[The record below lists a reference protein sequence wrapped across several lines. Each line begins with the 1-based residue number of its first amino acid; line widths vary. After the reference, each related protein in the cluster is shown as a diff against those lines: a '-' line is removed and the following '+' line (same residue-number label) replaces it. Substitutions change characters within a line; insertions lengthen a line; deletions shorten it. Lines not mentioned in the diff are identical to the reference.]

1 MRERIVN
8 LHLNHFRIDHDE
20 TQFLRREAEEH
31 ARDQRIDAD
40 ALTAAG
46 GAGHEQVR
54 HLGEISDDCF
64 AVNIFPEREWNFRA
78 SFRLL
83 PVGRLQKFAQ
93 RYGHFTRVR
102 QLDTDGVF
110 AWNRGEDVDPLGAR
124 GASKVAFETYDFVH
138 PHAFGRINFV
148 ARDRRAFGDVAGCDC
163 DAKLRECLDQNLL
176 DALELGR
183 IRGRAAFRIMFVQ

>member
-64 AVNIFPEREWNFRA
+64 AVNIFPEREWIFRA
-78 SFRLL
+78 SFSLL
-83 PVGRLQKFAQ
+83 SVGRLQKFGQ
-93 RYGHFTRVR
+93 SHGHSTRVR
-102 QLDTDGVF
+102 QLATARVY
-110 AWNRGEDVDPLGAR
+110 AWNRWE
-124 GASKVAFETYDFVH
+124 
-138 PHAFGRINFV
+138 
-148 ARDRRAFGDVAGCDC
+148 
-163 DAKLRECLDQNLL
+163 
-176 DALELGR
+176 
-183 IRGRAAFRIMFVQ
+183 